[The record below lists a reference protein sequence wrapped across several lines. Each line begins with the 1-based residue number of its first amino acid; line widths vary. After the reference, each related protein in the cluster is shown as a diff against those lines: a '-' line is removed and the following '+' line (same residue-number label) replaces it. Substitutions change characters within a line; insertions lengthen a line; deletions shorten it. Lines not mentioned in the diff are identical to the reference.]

1 MPKDEW
7 HLSKSVPLSLIL
19 ALVLQFAGGVYY
31 AGQLRADVNYNTEK
45 ITTLQED
52 VDSLEANVHSI
63 DVQLG
68 RIETHLL
75 TILERING
83 DD

>member
-19 ALVLQFAGGVYY
+19 ALVLQFVGGVYY
-31 AGQLRADVNYNTEK
+31 TGQLRADVNHNTTK
-45 ITTLQED
+45 IESMQED
-52 VDSLEANVHSI
+52 VDSLEADVHNI
-63 DVQLG
+63 DVQLS

-75 TILERING
+75 TILERIRG
-83 DD
+83 YD